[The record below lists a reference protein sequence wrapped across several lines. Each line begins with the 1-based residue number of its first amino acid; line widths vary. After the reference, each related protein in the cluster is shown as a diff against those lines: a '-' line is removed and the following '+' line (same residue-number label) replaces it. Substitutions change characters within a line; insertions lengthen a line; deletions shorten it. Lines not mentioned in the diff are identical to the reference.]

1 MNPKKKQP
9 ETKPVFNER
18 AGATSALG
26 RAVALHLEGKL
37 KEALK
42 ELDGAI
48 ERGERVRPKCTR
60 HAATFN
66 SNWSSS
72 RTRPRAIKS

>member
-1 MNPKKKQP
+1 MNPKKRQP
-9 ETKPVFNER
+9 DTKPVFNER

-48 ERGERVRPKCTR
+48 ERGESSAEV
-60 HAATFN
+60 HSDTFS

-72 RTRPRAIKS
+72 RKPPPAIRS